1 MVKGFKDRN
10 GKFHPI
16 NQGRVG
22 KTRYAK
28 VRYSNGA
35 GSAQILEKENRDF
48 ANKIKQRYNQFK
60 ANQDEKFQK
69 DIDLRRKFQNKLI
82 TAFRQARAQNVREGR
97 DLEKF
102 VRQQI
107 PDLPRDKGIE
117 KFVKGVLRDFVRQE
131 ARLEKVKVGK
141 SEEEKQKLQDSFE
154 QSLKQSEVKFR
165 EAQVDQNKKFRDE
178 SEKREKKQ
186 NAEIEKLEKKVKDK
200 EDAERQAEKDADEV
214 RKKVK
219 QGASQPEQASAE
231 AKADASEKK
240 AEQQAK
246 EETTFADQVAEELQ
260 KDKQEAK
267 TEDFSFGFPEEVI

>member
-1 MVKGFKDRN
+1 MKNCTLVKGFKDRD

-35 GSAQILEKENRDF
+35 GSAQILEKQNRDF
-48 ANKIKQRYNQFK
+48 ANKIKERYNQFK
-60 ANQDEKFQK
+60 ANQEEKFQK
-69 DIDLRRKFQNKLI
+69 DIELRRKFQNKLI
-82 TAFRQARAQNVREGR
+82 VAFRQARAQNVKEGR

-117 KFVKGVLRDFVRQE
+117 KFVKGVLRDFVKQE
-131 ARLEKVKVGK
+131 ARLEKVKSGK
-141 SEEEKQKLQDSFE
+141 SEEEKQKLQDAFE
-154 QSLKQSEVKFR
+154 QSIRESEVRFKD
-165 EAQVDQNKKFRDE
+165 AQVDQNKKFREDT
-178 SEKREKKQ
+178 EKREKKQ

-200 EDAERQAEKDADEV
+200 EDAERKAEKDADEA
-214 RKKVK
+214 RKKEQ
-219 QGASQPEQASAE
+219 QGASQAEQASAE
-231 AKADASEKK
+231 AKAETSEKK
-240 AEQQAK
+240 AEQEAK

-260 KDKQEAK
+260 
-267 TEDFSFGFPEEVI
+267 

>member
-35 GSAQILEKENRDF
+35 GSAQVLEKENRDF
-48 ANKIKQRYNQFK
+48 ANKIKERYNQFK
-60 ANQDEKFQK
+60 ANQEEKFQK

-82 TAFRQARAQNVREGR
+82 TSFRQARAQNVREGR

-117 KFVKGVLRDFVRQE
+117 KFVKGVLRDFVKQE
-131 ARLEKVKVGK
+131 ARLEKVKAGK
-141 SEEEKQKLQDSFE
+141 SEEEKQKLQDAFE
-154 QSLKQSEVKFR
+154 QSLKESELKFR
-165 EAQVDQNKKFRDE
+165 EAQTIQNTKFREE

-186 NAEIEKLEKKVKDK
+186 NTEIEKLEKKVKDK
-200 EDAERQAEKDADEV
+200 EDAERQATKDAENA
-214 RKKVK
+214 RK
-219 QGASQPEQASAE
+219 ASKENKPQAE
-231 AKADASEKK
+231 AKAEASEKK
-240 AEQQAK
+240 AEQEQK